1 MDQKELEQDF
11 SKTIEKLKED
21 LAGVRV
27 GRANASLVENISVD
41 YYGAKSPIKQ
51 VAQIT
56 TPDSQTIM
64 ITPWN
69 KDDLVSIEK
78 GINESDLNLVPNNN
92 GESVIIKIPSVTEER
107 RMELVKM
114 IKRKTEDARVGIRQ
128 KREKYL
134 GELNDQKKDK
144 DISEDDFFNAKE
156 RMQESVDIYIKK
168 ADELGAKKEEEIKV
182 I

>member
-11 SKTIEKLKED
+11 LKTIEKLKED

-27 GRANASLVENISVD
+27 GRANVSLVENISVD

-64 ITPWN
+64 ITPWS

-107 RMELVKM
+107 RMELAKI

-134 GELNDQKKDK
+134 GELNDQKKNK
-144 DISEDDFFNAKE
+144 EISEDDFFNAKE
-156 RMQESVDIYIKK
+156 RMQESVDVYIKK
-168 ADELGAKKEEEIKV
+168 ADELGSKKEEEIKV